1 MDHIS
6 KDSLQAY
13 FEQQNDK
20 EAASIVAAVIA
31 LLPSNTSWDEEEQE
45 NIQQD
50 DTINGD
56 NVLNNILLTKE
67 VPILNK
73 STHEKELFFL
83 GLLMVSFPLVRNSS
97 FERSYIQVENKS
109 IRG

>member
-45 NIQQD
+45 EIQQD

-67 VPILNK
+67 VYLLNLRMK
-73 STHEKELFFL
+73 RSFSWIVNAFL
-83 GLLMVSFPLVRNSS
+83 SVSP
-97 FERSYIQVENKS
+97 K
-109 IRG
+109 